1 MAESEW
7 LDDTEQRAWRSLL
20 VLTLV
25 GLPELERTFRAHGLV
40 QVEYGLLVQL
50 SERPEGLR
58 LCDLAERMNVSQS
71 RLSHR
76 MNKLLD
82 RGIVEVRPSPGDG
95 RVSIAY
101 ITPKGLELVERV
113 APEHVSDVR
122 RLIFDH
128 LEPAQVATL
137 ADALG
142 AVAQGLR
149 PGERPC

>member
-1 MAESEW
+1 MVGPQW
-7 LDDTEQRAWRSLL
+7 LDDIEQQAWRGLL
-20 VLTLV
+20 VLTYI

-40 QVEYGLLVQL
+40 QVEYGLLVEL
-50 SERPEGLR
+50 SEQPEGLR

-82 RGIVEVRPSPGDG
+82 RGVVEVRPSDEDG
-95 RVSIAY
+95 RVSIAR
-101 ITPKGLELVERV
+101 ITTKGIELMERI
-113 APEHVSDVR
+113 APDHVSDVR

-128 LEPAQVATL
+128 LEPAQVTAL

-142 AVAQGLR
+142 AVAEALR
-149 PGERPC
+149 PGGLC

>member
-1 MAESEW
+1 MAEPEW
-7 LDDTEQRAWRSLL
+7 LNDTEQQAWRSLL
-20 VLTLV
+20 VLTYI

-40 QVEYGLLVQL
+40 QVEYGTLVQL
-50 SERPEGLR
+50 SEHPEGLR
-58 LCDLAERMNVSQS
+58 LCDLAENMNVSQS

-82 RGIVEVRPSPGDG
+82 RGVVEVRPSPEDG

-101 ITPKGLELVERV
+101 ITRKGVELVEQIAPDHV
-113 APEHVSDVR
+113 ADVR
-122 RLIFDH
+122 RLIFDR
-128 LEPAQVATL
+128 LEPAQVAAL

-149 PGERPC
+149 PSGGC